1 MVAKFSQL
9 LTCQIFI
16 GTKNLQ
22 KNPHFSAC
30 LICLLA
36 DIILKECH
44 LVFHAQVGHEVA
56 QKTVEKHFGNIS
68 GALPI
73 FYDIIIGGGDE
84 QEHDLILCKVLTR
97 AQERNV
103 RFNQDKIQF

>member
-1 MVAKFSQL
+1 
-9 LTCQIFI
+9 
-16 GTKNLQ
+16 
-22 KNPHFSAC
+22 
-30 LICLLA
+30 LA

-56 QKTVEKHFGNIS
+56 QKMVEKHFGNIS